1 MQSVI
6 TCLPI
11 YNITKSAV
19 PLICICRESKHVIT
33 LQGTVIRY
41 RLRQMS
47 SVPLYRLRHRL
58 KHMKDRVQH

>member
-11 YNITKSAV
+11 YNITKSVV
-19 PLICICRESKHVIT
+19 PLICICRDHLYESKHVIT

-41 RLRQMS
+41 RLRQMA

-58 KHMKDRVQH
+58 KHPIF